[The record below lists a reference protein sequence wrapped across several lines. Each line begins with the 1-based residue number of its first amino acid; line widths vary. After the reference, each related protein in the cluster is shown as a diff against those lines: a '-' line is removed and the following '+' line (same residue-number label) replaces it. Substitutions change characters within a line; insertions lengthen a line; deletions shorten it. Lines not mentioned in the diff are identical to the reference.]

1 MAIDALSS
9 NPLNVAS
16 LGTPNAAAES
26 RSSATALTDSDPKA
40 AQDKFLK
47 LLVTQLKNQDPLSPM
62 DNAQV
67 TTQIAQLNTVTGI
80 QDLNKSMQSI
90 GQALGSAQVVQSTSL
105 LGKSVLTQGNALSF
119 NGQPVNF
126 SIDFANAADTV
137 NVNILNGLGQTVAT
151 RDLGAQRS
159 GLQSGMWDGKDDN
172 GKTLPAG
179 NYTFT
184 VQATS
189 NAQRVNTTPF
199 QLNVVK
205 SLENMGSEGIRITTQ
220 SGSKLSLSDV
230 KQVF

>member
-1 MAIDALSS
+1 MAIDALNS
-9 NPLNVAS
+9 PVLNV
-16 LGTPNAAAES
+16 PNAAAES
-26 RSSATALTDSDPKA
+26 RSSATSLGDSDPKA

-90 GQALGSAQVVQSTSL
+90 GQALGSAQVVQSTAL
-105 LGKSVLTQGNALSF
+105 LGKSVLTEGNAILMD
-119 NGQPVNF
+119 GQPVNF
-126 SIDFANAADTV
+126 GIDFSSGADTV
-137 NVNILNGLGQTVAT
+137 NMNILNGLGQVVAT
-151 RDLGAQRS
+151 RNLGSQRS
-159 GLQSGMWDGKDDN
+159 GLQPAQWDGRADD
-172 GKTLPAG
+172 GSPLPAG

-184 VQATS
+184 VQAFAG
-189 NAQRVNTTPF
+189 NQRITTTPY

-205 SLENMGSEGIRITTQ
+205 SLENMGAEGIRITTQ
-220 SGSKLSLSDV
+220 NGKTLSLGDV